1 MFHNVLF
8 LLQLSQDSNVVLPP
22 QQKDQ
27 EACPVIYGPRIYFP
41 ASQVARKCF
50 MDNPERYISVPS
62 PGPAV
67 PIRLAIVGP
76 PKSGKSTGKVK
87 HIHNL
92 TCSCILSTKSR

>member
-1 MFHNVLF
+1 MFCNALF

-41 ASQVARKCF
+41 ASQVARKFF
-50 MDNPERYISVPS
+50 MDNPERYIGVPS

-76 PKSGKSTGKVK
+76 PKSGKSTGK

-92 TCSCILSTKSR
+92 TYAFYLQSQGKIM